1 MLLKVHK
8 WVNYE
13 SMLKKCLIGR
23 LKGDVLPVTATAT
36 VKKRSSGNGGLFT
49 APSISTG
56 VTTDWMQSPTKV
68 TLIFYTRQKGL
79 DALGV
84 STALEE
90 GELRVRITNA
100 ERKCWDYKVRPFAP
114 LDPASRQLTLSSSTG
129 KVELSYNKVRENVHW
144 PSVGQAE
151 GEQQQLFRAPN
162 LVYFRTAKLGRKV
175 KVTRNVYL
183 FEMMFS
189 SGHEFHVPVGWHV
202 QLKLIL
208 DGNLNNI
215 YLNT

>member
-1 MLLKVHK
+1 
-8 WVNYE
+8 
-13 SMLKKCLIGR
+13 MLKKCLIGR
-23 LKGDVLPVTATAT
+23 LKGDGLPVTTTTTNAI
-36 VKKRSSGNGGLFT
+36 KKRSSGNGGLLFT

-56 VTTDWMQSPTKV
+56 VTTDWMQSPSKV

-79 DALGV
+79 DTLGV
-84 STALEE
+84 STALED

-114 LDPASRQLTLSSSTG
+114 LDPASRQLNLSSSTG

-151 GEQQQLFRAPN
+151 GEQQQQLFRAPN
-162 LVYFRTAKLGRKV
+162 LVYFRTAKLGHKV

-183 FEMMFS
+183 FEMRFS

-208 DGNLNNI
+208 DGNLNNN
-215 YLNT
+215 LF